1 MNMDNEVHQVKTHL
15 IRLLKEE
22 ARCAR
27 ALSKSLEAERAAL
40 NSLDEKLI
48 TINSAQKQNL
58 IESLQTASSARVK
71 FMEVNSIS
79 SHPAAVNDY
88 VISKSVDTDAELNIL
103 FIQLSEIAQQCFHEN
118 RLIGQLINR
127 RTQFIAKTIASLSPT
142 ASMQSLT
149 YGENGN
155 NINSMEPVNSLF
167 HLAKI

>member
-1 MNMDNEVHQVKTHL
+1 MNTNNDPHQVKTHL
-15 IRLLKEE
+15 VKLLKEE

-48 TINSAQKQNL
+48 TINSAQKQKL
-58 IESLQTASSARVK
+58 IESLQAASSERVQ
-71 FMEVNSIS
+71 FMEANGVS

-88 VISKSVDTDAELNIL
+88 VISNSPDTDAELDIL

-118 RLIGQLINR
+118 RMIGKLINR

-149 YGENGN
+149 YGENGH

>member
-1 MNMDNEVHQVKTHL
+1 MEQIGKHKKGQLVQ
-15 IRLLKEE
+15 LLKEE

-48 TINSAQKQNL
+48 TINSANKQKL
-58 IESLQTASSARVK
+58 IESLQLASNSRVR
-71 FMEVNSIS
+71 FMEENDIS
-79 SHPAAVNDY
+79 SRPAAVRDY
-88 VISKSVDTDAELNIL
+88 VVANSPDTDAELDTL
-103 FIQLSEIAQQCFHEN
+103 FIQLSEIAQQCYYEN

-127 RTQFIAKTIASLSPT
+127 RTQFISKTIASLSPT
-142 ASMQSLT
+142 ANMQSLT

-155 NINSMEPVNSLF
+155 FSGAIEPASSLF

>member
-1 MNMDNEVHQVKTHL
+1 MNQDNEIHQVKTHL
-15 IRLLKEE
+15 VRLLKEE

-48 TINSAQKQNL
+48 TINSAQKQKL
-58 IESLQTASSARVK
+58 IETLQAASSARVK

-88 VISKSVDTDAELNIL
+88 VISKSSGTDAELNIL

-118 RLIGQLINR
+118 R
-127 RTQFIAKTIASLSPT
+127 
-142 ASMQSLT
+142 
-149 YGENGN
+149 
-155 NINSMEPVNSLF
+155 
-167 HLAKI
+167 

>member
-1 MNMDNEVHQVKTHL
+1 MNTDNETHQIKTHL
-15 IRLLKEE
+15 IKLLKEE

-27 ALSKSLEAERAAL
+27 ALSKSLEAERVAL

-48 TINSAQKQNL
+48 TINSAQKQKL
-58 IESLQTASSARVK
+58 IESLQAASCSRVE
-71 FMEVNSIS
+71 FMEANKVS
-79 SHPAAVNDY
+79 SHPAAVNGY
-88 VISKSVDTDAELNIL
+88 VVSNSPDTDSELDIL

>member
-1 MNMDNEVHQVKTHL
+1 MNTNNDSHQVKSHL
-15 IRLLKEE
+15 VKLLKEE

-48 TINSAQKQNL
+48 TINSAQKQKL
-58 IESLQTASSARVK
+58 IESLQAASTERVHY
-71 FMEVNSIS
+71 MEINGVS

-88 VISKSVDTDAELNIL
+88 VISNSPDTDAELDIL

-118 RLIGQLINR
+118 RLIGKLINR

-149 YGENGN
+149 YGENGH
-155 NINSMEPVNSLF
+155 NINTMEPVNSLF

>member
-1 MNMDNEVHQVKTHL
+1 MSQSNEIHQVKTHL

-27 ALSKSLEAERAAL
+27 ALSKSLEAEREAL

-48 TINSAQKQNL
+48 TINSAHKQRL
-58 IESLQTASSARVK
+58 IETLQTASSARVN

-79 SHPAAVNDY
+79 SHPAAVNDWF
-88 VISKSVDTDAELNIL
+88 ISNSAGADAELDIL

>member
-1 MNMDNEVHQVKTHL
+1 MNMNNESHEVKTHL
-15 IRLLKEE
+15 VKLLKEE

-48 TINSAQKQNL
+48 TINSAQKQKL
-58 IESLQTASSARVK
+58 IESLQAASSARVK
-71 FMEVNSIS
+71 FMEVNNVS

-88 VISKSVDTDAELNIL
+88 VISNSPDTDSELDIL

-118 RLIGQLINR
+118 RLIGKLINR

-142 ASMQSLT
+142 ANMQSLT
-149 YGENGN
+149 YGENGH
-155 NINSMEPVNSLF
+155 NINTMEPVNSLF